1 MWVRRHFT
9 HHLRPS
15 SLLMPSKHARK
26 KPVKARGLKEAA
38 AKQATPKLSA
48 RKGKHAA
55 QGKENHPSGMAAP
68 VSAASSVLTSAPISV
83 STDGKGMSIHYC
95 LSLLTMLT
103 GHGATVSNVPE
114 SPRDTST
121 LTTLPHEDVL
131 DAEVRI
137 LRGKYIYI
145 FVRILLIFSFFL
157 YFLLFFIARIAQMND
172 ELRAAQGA
180 AAGGSTTEDARVEC
194 PKKIKN
200 LEVAMSLSNHSTYRE
215 FCVSPSS
222 FLLSVPELNIIF
234 IIEQHKETP

>member
-1 MWVRRHFT
+1 MWVCCHFT
-9 HHLRPS
+9 HHPRPS

-68 VSAASSVLTSAPISV
+68 VSTASSVLMSAPISV
-83 STDGKGMSIHYC
+83 SMDGKGMSIHYC
-95 LSLLTMLT
+95 LSLLTMLI

-121 LTTLPHEDVL
+121 LMTLPHEDVL

-145 FVRILLIFSFFL
+145 FVCILLIFS
-157 YFLLFFIARIAQMND
+157 YLLFFFFYSSDCADERRAQSCSRGSSWW
-172 ELRAAQGA
+172 LYHRRCS
-180 AAGGSTTEDARVEC
+180 GGM
-194 PKKIKN
+194 PKAN
-200 LEVAMSLSNHSTYRE
+200 QESCCGVVALLPLL
-215 FCVSPSS
+215 FFF
-222 FLLSVPELNIIF
+222 FL
-234 IIEQHKETP
+234 

>member
-1 MWVRRHFT
+1 
-9 HHLRPS
+9 
-15 SLLMPSKHARK
+15 MPSKHARK
-26 KPVKARGLKEAA
+26 KPVKAQGLKKAA
-38 AKQATPKLSA
+38 AKQATSKLSTQ
-48 RKGKHAA
+48 KGKHAT
-55 QGKENHPSGMAAP
+55 QGKENHPSRMAAP
-68 VSAASSVLTSAPISV
+68 ISTASSVLTSAPISV

-95 LSLLTMLT
+95 LLLLTMLT
-103 GHGATVSNVPE
+103 GHSATVSNVPE

-121 LTTLPHEDVL
+121 LMTLPHEDVL

-145 FVRILLIFSFFL
+145 FVHILLIFSFFFSIFF
-157 YFLLFFIARIAQMND
+157 FLAWIAQMNN

-200 LEVAMSLSNHSTYRE
+200 LEVAMSLSNHSTYRG

-222 FLLSVPELNIIF
+222 FLLSVSELNIIF
-234 IIEQHKETP
+234 IIEQHKEIRRDSGVQF

>member
-9 HHLRPS
+9 HHPRPS

-38 AKQATPKLSA
+38 AKQATSKLSA

-55 QGKENHPSGMAAP
+55 QGKENHPSGMA
-68 VSAASSVLTSAPISV
+68 APISV

-145 FVRILLIFSFFL
+145 FVCILLIFSFFL
-157 YFLLFFIARIAQMND
+157 SFFI
-172 ELRAAQGA
+172 
-180 AAGGSTTEDARVEC
+180 
-194 PKKIKN
+194 
-200 LEVAMSLSNHSTYRE
+200 
-215 FCVSPSS
+215 F
-222 FLLSVPELNIIF
+222 IF
-234 IIEQHKETP
+234 IF

>member
-1 MWVRRHFT
+1 MWVHCHFT
-9 HHLRPS
+9 HHPRPF

-26 KPVKARGLKEAA
+26 KPVKARGLKEVA
-38 AKQATPKLSA
+38 AKQATSKLSA
-48 RKGKHAA
+48 RKGKHAT

-68 VSAASSVLTSAPISV
+68 VSMASSVLTSAPILV

-103 GHGATVSNVPE
+103 GHGATVSNVPK

-145 FVRILLIFSFFL
+145 FVHILLIFSFFL
-157 YFLLFFIARIAQMND
+157 FFFLFYF
-172 ELRAAQGA
+172 
-180 AAGGSTTEDARVEC
+180 
-194 PKKIKN
+194 
-200 LEVAMSLSNHSTYRE
+200 
-215 FCVSPSS
+215 
-222 FLLSVPELNIIF
+222 IF
-234 IIEQHKETP
+234 IFSSDCTDERRAQSCSRGSSWWLYHRRCSGGMPKENQES